1 MDYRNNINRLW
12 IVSVGFIGGVG
23 CLLISFVF
31 TKKKNTHFVCR
42 QIPFKKKNT
51 IIEYIC
57 LDFQVKEIITYYKV
71 IWDFF
76 SLQFPNITGFFLPY
90 ITTTQNTNNFFF
102 KLHASAV
109 NFPLRLAKI
118 KLLKKMP

>member
-76 SLQFPNITGFFLPY
+76 HYNFLILLVFSYP
-90 ITTTQNTNNFFF
+90 TSQ
-102 KLHASAV
+102 L
-109 NFPLRLAKI
+109 LRI
-118 KLLKKMP
+118 